1 MAMFEE
7 RPYRQKKQSLWSIW
21 WFVGLMASGL
31 TAWHLELIP
40 FGNQQTVGI
49 LLEDEDFVRRNSLQ
63 EKSIVKSTTKTAD
76 DSQAQPPASE
86 QREALG
92 QLYAMEPPEPPGIES
107 QSEPAFGVSV
117 ASYVSQRNAPIE
129 QASYKQPMPAQTP
142 SATQPPSMQ
151 QPTTQQPATQ
161 PPSPFFKSKEEF
173 VPVQTL
179 TYREKSDPV
188 DISQIPTA
196 RPPVPIQYANHQQ
209 ANRQQA
215 GNGEQAGNSNTAN
228 GDGQVSPSDAALQNL
243 EKPFQ
248 LTPEARQLVLRHR
261 ELSSMYWHQPQR
273 RPEISVELEKL
284 ARKIYFSPE
293 IDFLP
298 AYEVQPNDQLRVI
311 AKQYDVP
318 WEYLANLNRTKP
330 ERIRPGQKLKMIKGP
345 FDAVVDLND
354 HRITVHAH
362 GYYVCSFPVG
372 TGKDHSSPTGKF
384 PVLDKVRN
392 PTYYGSNKTIGR
404 DDPLNPLGEYWI
416 DLGNGYGIHG
426 TINPE
431 SIGQSVSKGCIRM
444 NNADVAQVFD
454 LLTTKSVV
462 TIRE

>member
-49 LLEDEDFVRRNSLQ
+49 QFEDEDFVRQDNLPDN
-63 EKSIVKSTTKTAD
+63 SIVKSTTEPAE
-76 DSQAQPPASE
+76 DSRPQPSTSE
-86 QREALG
+86 KRKSLG
-92 QLYAMEPPEPPGIES
+92 QLYSSEPPEPPGIES

-117 ASYVSQRNAPIE
+117 ASYVSQQNAPIE
-129 QASYKQPMPAQTP
+129 QASYKQPIPGQV
-142 SATQPPSMQ
+142 
-151 QPTTQQPATQ
+151 QPATEPPSIQQSTTQQ

-179 TYREKSDPV
+179 TYREKTDPV
-188 DISQIPTA
+188 DITQIPTA
-196 RPPVPIQYANHQQ
+196 RPPVPVQYANHQNN
-209 ANRQQA
+209 ANHQQT
-215 GNGEQAGNSNTAN
+215 GTSNTPN
-228 GDGQVSPSDAALQNL
+228 RPDQVASPSAALQNL
-243 EKPFQ
+243 KKPFQ
-248 LTPEARQLVLRHR
+248 LTPEAKQLILRHR
-261 ELSSMYWHQPQR
+261 ELSSLYWHEPER
-273 RPEISVELEKL
+273 RPEIAVELEKL

-311 AKQYDVP
+311 ARQYDVP

-330 ERIRPGQKLKMIKGP
+330 EQIRPGQKLKMIKGP

-354 HRITVHAH
+354 HRITIHAH

-392 PTYYGSNKTIGR
+392 PTYYGSAKTIGR

-431 SIGQSVSKGCIRM
+431 SIGKSESKGCIRM

-454 LLTTKSVV
+454 LLTTKSVI
-462 TIRE
+462 TIRQ